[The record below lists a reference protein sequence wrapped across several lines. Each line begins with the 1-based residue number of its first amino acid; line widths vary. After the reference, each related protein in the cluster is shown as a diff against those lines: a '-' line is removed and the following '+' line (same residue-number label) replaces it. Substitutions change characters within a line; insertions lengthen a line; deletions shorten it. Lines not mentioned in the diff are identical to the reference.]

1 MAKDQTKIKAVIREY
16 SEGLRKIFG
25 NQLVRVF
32 LYGSF
37 ARGEA
42 RNDSDIDLLC
52 VLQSPLAYDDAIQKS
67 SMLTAKL
74 SLKYDAVISRVFVT
88 EEELKTRNLPFYMN
102 VRREAVV
109 Q

>member
-1 MAKDQTKIKAVIREY
+1 MDQTKIKTVIREY

-25 NQLVRVF
+25 DQLASVL

-37 ARGEA
+37 ARGEG
-42 RNDSDIDLLC
+42 RDDSDIDLLC
-52 VLQSPLAYDDAIQKS
+52 VLRPPFAYDDAIQKS

-74 SLKYDAVISRVFVT
+74 SLKHDVVISRVFASR
-88 EEELKTRNLPFYMN
+88 EELKTRNLPFYMN
-102 VRREAVV
+102 VRKEAVA

>member
-1 MAKDQTKIKAVIREY
+1 MDQTKVKTVIREY

-25 NQLVRVF
+25 DQLASVL

-37 ARGEA
+37 ARGEG
-42 RNDSDIDLLC
+42 RDDSDIDLLC
-52 VLQSPLAYDDAIQKS
+52 VLHSPFAYDDAIQKS

-74 SLKYDAVISRVFVT
+74 SLKHDVVISRVLVSQ
-88 EEELKTRNLPFYMN
+88 EELETRNLPFYMN
-102 VRREAVV
+102 VRREAVA